1 VATYR
6 QAIGVLLEGE
16 KTRKMA
22 STLMNSE
29 SSRSHAIFSI
39 LIESEIS
46 DEETITS
53 KKAKLHIVD
62 LAGSERV
69 KHTNVEG

>member
-1 VATYR
+1 MATYR